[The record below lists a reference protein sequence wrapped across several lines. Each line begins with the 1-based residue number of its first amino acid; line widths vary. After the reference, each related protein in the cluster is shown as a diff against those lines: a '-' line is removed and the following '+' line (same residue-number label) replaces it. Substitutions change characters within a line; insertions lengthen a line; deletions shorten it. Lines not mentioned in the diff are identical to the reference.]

1 MIHIIDDFIDKELF
15 KIATDY
21 LKKGEF
27 IKHSVGE
34 KNFYVQ
40 ESPDSFDNY
49 VLGKLGAVEG
59 RPVENIL
66 SFFRVSTTQLDTQWR
81 IHSDL
86 QIKGERPDRA
96 AVIYMS
102 PRELET
108 LNGTAFWEHD
118 IYGKSLPS
126 HVDNKEYDRMIR
138 VDAENLEKWRL
149 VSVAG
154 YEPNR
159 LISYPANYFH
169 SKYPNQSWSEGREVF
184 VIFYKYK
191 KNEK

>member
-1 MIHIIDDFIDKELF
+1 MIRIIDNFVDKDLF
-15 KIATDY
+15 DLATNY

-27 IKHSVGE
+27 LKHTVGE
-34 KNFYVQ
+34 KDFYTQ
-40 ESPDSFDNY
+40 SSPETFTNY
-49 VLGKLGAVEG
+49 MTNKLGLVEG

-66 SFFRVSTTQLDTQWR
+66 SFFRTSTDSEDTDWR

-86 QIKGERPDRA
+86 KIKGEQPDRA
-96 AVIYMS
+96 AVLYMS
-102 PRELET
+102 PREKEELH
-108 LNGTAFWEHD
+108 GTAFWEHI
-118 IYGKSLPS
+118 IYGQFLPE
-126 HVDNKEYDRMIR
+126 HVEDKEYNEMIR
-138 VDAENLEKWRL
+138 VDANELEKWRL

-154 YEPNR
+154 YEENR

-169 SKYPNQSWSEGREVF
+169 SKYPNQSWKEGRNVF